1 MNSNLSIL
9 VDEALTALDWSKD
22 PKGLYE
28 PIAYALSSGGKR
40 LRPLLVLLGASVFGK
55 EPREAVPAAL
65 AIEIFHNFTLLHDDV
80 MDNAPMRRGKPTVH
94 VQWDDNTAILSG
106 DQMLIEAYK
115 QIGRLPKALVP
126 EILVAFN
133 KMATEVCEGQ
143 QLDSDYE
150 TQEVVT
156 EEEYIEMIRLKT
168 SVLIGTAL
176 QLGAILAGAD
186 ETAQRDLY
194 DYGVNVGLAFQIQDD
209 LLDVYGDPATFGKA
223 IGGDILEG
231 KKTFAYISACKQ
243 ASTEQRV
250 RLVGLMQQQRL
261 PKEEKIAAV
270 TGLYNELG
278 VKQICEE
285 AVASY
290 THEALE
296 CLNRIPLDEAKMQP
310 LKDLALSLITRKD

>member
-9 VDEALTALDWSKD
+9 VDEALTALNWSKD

-40 LRPLLVLLGASVFGK
+40 LRPLLVLLGASAFGK
-55 EPREAVPAAL
+55 DPREAIPAAL

-80 MDNAPMRRGKPTVH
+80 MDNAPIRRGKPTVH

-115 QIGRLPKALVP
+115 QIERLPKALVP
-126 EILVAFN
+126 EILCAFN
-133 KMATEVCEGQ
+133 KMGTEICEGQ

-150 TQEVVT
+150 TQEKVT

-176 QLGAILAGAD
+176 QIGAILAGAD
-186 ETAQRDLY
+186 EKAQKDLY

-243 ASTEQRV
+243 ASKEQQD
-250 RLVGLMQQQRL
+250 RLIGLMKQQRL

-270 TGLYNELG
+270 TGLYNELS

-290 THEALE
+290 THKALE
-296 CLNRIPLDEAKMQP
+296 CLNRIPLDEAKKQP